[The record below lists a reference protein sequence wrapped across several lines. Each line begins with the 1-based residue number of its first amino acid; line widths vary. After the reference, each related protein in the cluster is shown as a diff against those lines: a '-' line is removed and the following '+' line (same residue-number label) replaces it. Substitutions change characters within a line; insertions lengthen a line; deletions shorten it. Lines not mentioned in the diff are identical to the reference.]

1 MFFISKS
8 NRYRQYFNFF
18 VFICK
23 ITCTVNEKDSRD
35 IIFEVL
41 TKSKILERLDMSD
54 DFWKKF
60 HVQDKSK
67 KKQVG
72 LYEIENIDNQNLVT
86 IAIKPKEYFEK

>member
-8 NRYRQYFNFF
+8 RTSISF

-23 ITCTVNEKDSRD
+23 ITRTVNEKDSRD

-41 TKSKILERLDMSD
+41 TTSKILERLDESD

-67 KKQVG
+67 KKTSRF
-72 LYEIENIDNQNLVT
+72 I
-86 IAIKPKEYFEK
+86 

>member
-1 MFFISKS
+1 MKFQKYIISTKLKDVFYIKS
-8 NRYRQYFNFF
+8 RTSISF

-23 ITCTVNEKDSRD
+23 ITRTVNEKDSRD

-41 TKSKILERLDMSD
+41 TTSKILERLDESD

-67 KKQVG
+67 KKTSRF
-72 LYEIENIDNQNLVT
+72 I
-86 IAIKPKEYFEK
+86 

>member
-8 NRYRQYFNFF
+8 RTSISF

-23 ITCTVNEKDSRD
+23 ITRTVNEKDSRD

-41 TKSKILERLDMSD
+41 TTSKILERLDESD

-60 HVQDKSK
+60 HVQE
-67 KKQVG
+67 KQVG
-72 LYEIENIDNQNLVT
+72 LYEIQNINNPNLVT
-86 IAIKPKEYFEK
+86 IAINPK

>member
-1 MFFISKS
+1 MKFQKYIISTKLKDVFYIKS
-8 NRYRQYFNFF
+8 RTSISF

-23 ITCTVNEKDSRD
+23 ITRTVNEKDSRD

-41 TKSKILERLDMSD
+41 TTSKILERLDESD

-67 KKQVG
+67 
-72 LYEIENIDNQNLVT
+72 
-86 IAIKPKEYFEK
+86 EKTSRFI

>member
-8 NRYRQYFNFF
+8 RTSISF

-23 ITCTVNEKDSRD
+23 ITRTVNEKDSRD

-41 TKSKILERLDMSD
+41 TTSKILERLDESD

-67 KKQVG
+67 K
-72 LYEIENIDNQNLVT
+72 ETSRFI
-86 IAIKPKEYFEK
+86 